1 MPVACSW
8 KVGQAFFVDADEG
21 CMRSFHKYSGRRWID
36 EIGAMHPDEVERL
49 TFLNMPLSSRQSQNR
64 TTFFPNSPP
73 LTLFVSMVILF
84 QRMGNTMPSKS
95 PYTSLVY
102 HGQSLLISAGGAP
115 SPSSVH

>member
-73 LTLFVSMVILF
+73 STLSVSLEF
-84 QRMGNTMPSKS
+84 FFHRRGKTTPPK
-95 PYTSLVY
+95 
-102 HGQSLLISAGGAP
+102 AP
-115 SPSSVH
+115 SPNQAYLGQPL

>member
-36 EIGAMHPDEVERL
+36 DIGAMHPDEVERL
-49 TFLNMPLSSRQSQNR
+49 TFLNMPLSSRQYQNR
-64 TTFFPNSPP
+64 TTFFPVSPP
-73 LTLFVSMVILF
+73 SILF
-84 QRMGNTMPSKS
+84 GSTVTLLQRVGKSTSCKAPSALLAS
-95 PYTSLVY
+95 
-102 HGQSLLISAGGAP
+102 HGQSLLSSPGGAS